1 MQSGEKIAMAKKMR
15 NFATIMAISAVVGT
29 MLLVLVF
36 LLPVGPMRRN
46 VEKSVGD
53 MLKTGD
59 EIPEDA
65 FSKYLWKNRETY
77 TDAIM
82 VQNAIERLPDKNAY
96 EHAMWMY
103 HYDLEE
109 DVWTPEDSLK
119 AFCESHE
126 NVNNMYL
133 HIYARYWH
141 GYLLYLKPLLLL
153 FSWKHVVWLELAV
166 QIALMIWVLITAIR
180 KQNAG
185 VAAVTLGS
193 FLFMKP
199 VLVLISLTM
208 SVCWILTL
216 LAVEYMLLHHDR
228 LHEKGQYPEF
238 FLIIGIL
245 TSYFD
250 FLTYPITTLGIPL
263 CCYFLL
269 ENDRAW
275 NNIKKLIGFCASWG
289 IGYAGMW
296 AAKWV
301 IADLTLHTGT
311 IKDAI
316 WSIIGRTEAIG
327 GRPRMNGGFYVI
339 GLNLHEYPV
348 YMGIAARHPGRSGSR
363 TDGDD
368 HCYGKMEECVCTVTS
383 GRCHS
388 RNSFCLDHC
397 RTTSFCAACKVYLPD
412 FERCGGCSHYFYCFD
427 CQKRKKV
434 SKKLKKIEKSVR
446 IRLQRKD
453 RHAIM

>member
-1 MQSGEKIAMAKKMR
+1 MAKKIR
-15 NFATIMAISAVVGT
+15 NFAVILAVSAVVGIL
-29 MLLVLVF
+29 LLVLVF
-36 LLPVGPMRRN
+36 LLPVEPMRRN
-46 VEKSVGD
+46 VEKSVEN
-53 MLKTGD
+53 MLKTGNQ
-59 EIPEDA
+59 IPEDA
-65 FSKYLWKNRETY
+65 FSQYLWKNRETY

-96 EHAMWMY
+96 EHAIWMY

-141 GYLLYLKPLLLL
+141 GYLLYLKPLLML
-153 FSWKHVVWLELAV
+153 FSWQYVVWLELAAQV
-166 QIALMIWVLITAIR
+166 ALMIWVLVTAIR
-180 KQNAG
+180 RKNTG
-185 VAAVTLGS
+185 VAVVTLGS

-199 VLVLISLTM
+199 VLVLVSLTM

-228 LHEKGQYPEF
+228 LHEKGWYPEY

-250 FLTYPITTLGIPL
+250 FLTYPIVTLGIPL

-269 ENDRAW
+269 ESDKLW
-275 NNIKKLIGFCASWG
+275 NNMKKLIGFGVSWAV
-289 IGYAGMW
+289 GYAGMW
-296 AAKWV
+296 AAKWI

-311 IKDAI
+311 IKDAV

-339 GLNLHEYPV
+339 GLNLQEYPEYMKIAVGVLAVAAVGALIMTVVTGKWKQV
-348 YMGIAARHPGRSGSR
+348 YMQLLPTVIIAAIPFAWIIAVQH
-363 TDGDD
+363 
-368 HCYGKMEECVCTVTS
+368 
-383 GRCHS
+383 HS
-388 RNSFCLDHC
+388 ALHARFTFRILSV
-397 RTTSFCAACKVYLPD
+397 AAAAVITFVVLIVK
-412 FERCGGCSHYFYCFD
+412 
-427 CQKRKKV
+427 QTKI
-434 SKKLKKIEKSVR
+434 SKKN
-446 IRLQRKD
+446 
-453 RHAIM
+453 

>member
-1 MQSGEKIAMAKKMR
+1 MAKKIR
-15 NFATIMAISAVVGT
+15 NFAAILAISAVVGT
-29 MLLVLVF
+29 LLLVLVF
-36 LLPVGPMRRN
+36 LLPVGPMRKN
-46 VEKSVGD
+46 VEKSVSD

-65 FSKYLWKNRETY
+65 FSQYLWKNRETY

-82 VQNAIERLPDKNAY
+82 VQNAIERLPDKNAF

-133 HIYARYWH
+133 HMYARYWH
-141 GYLLYLKPLLLL
+141 GYLIYLKPLLLL
-153 FSWKHVVWLELAV
+153 LSWKYVVWLELAV
-166 QIALMIWVLITAIR
+166 QIALMIWVLFTAIR
-180 KQNAG
+180 RQNAG
-185 VAAVTLGS
+185 VAVVTLGS

-199 VLVLISLTM
+199 LLVLVSLTM

-228 LHEKGQYPEF
+228 LHGKQYYPEF
-238 FLIIGIL
+238 FLIVGIL
-245 TSYFD
+245 TSYID
-250 FLTYPITTLGIPL
+250 FLTYPIVTLGIPL

-269 ENDRAW
+269 ESDKLSS
-275 NNIKKLIGFCASWG
+275 NIKKLIGFGISWAV
-289 IGYAGMW
+289 GYAGMW

-311 IKDAI
+311 IKDAV

-339 GLNLHEYPV
+339 GLNLQEYPT
-348 YMGIAARHPGRSGSR
+348 YMGIAAGVLATVAVILLVMVFVKGRWK
-363 TDGDD
+363 DEYAQLFPLVIVAAIPFAWIIAVQ
-368 HCYGKMEECVCTVTS
+368 H
-383 GRCHS
+383 HS
-388 RNSFCLDHC
+388 ALHARFTFRILSV
-397 RTTSFCAACKVYLPD
+397 AAAAVITFIVLIVKQAK
-412 FERCGGCSHYFYCFD
+412 RS
-427 CQKRKKV
+427 QK
-434 SKKLKKIEKSVR
+434 S
-446 IRLQRKD
+446 
-453 RHAIM
+453 

>member
-1 MQSGEKIAMAKKMR
+1 MAKKIR
-15 NFATIMAISAVVGT
+15 SFAAILAVSAVVGT
-29 MLLVLVF
+29 LLLVLVF
-36 LLPVGPMRRN
+36 LLPVGPMRKN
-46 VEKSVGD
+46 VEKSVSD

-59 EIPEDA
+59 EVPEDA
-65 FSKYLWKNRETY
+65 FSQYLWKNRETY

-119 AFCESHE
+119 AFFESHE

-153 FSWKHVVWLELAV
+153 FSWQHVVWLELVA
-166 QIALMIWVLITAIR
+166 QIALMILVLVTAIR
-180 KQNAG
+180 KKNVS
-185 VAAVTLGS
+185 VAIVTLGS

-199 VLVLISLTM
+199 VLVLVSLTM

-216 LAVEYMLLHHDR
+216 LAVEYMLLHHDK
-228 LHEKGQYPEF
+228 LHERQLYPEF
-238 FLIIGIL
+238 FLVVGIL

-250 FLTYPITTLGIPL
+250 FLTYPIVTLGIPL

-269 ENDRAW
+269 ESDKLW
-275 NNIKKLIGFCASWG
+275 SNIKKLIGFGISWAV
-289 IGYAGMW
+289 GYAGMW

-311 IKDAI
+311 IKDAV

-339 GLNLHEYPV
+339 GLNLQEYPT
-348 YMGIAARHPGRSGSR
+348 YMGIAAGILAAVAVVLLITVLVKGRWKDAYSQLLPLVIVVAIPFAWIIAVQ
-363 TDGDD
+363 
-368 HCYGKMEECVCTVTS
+368 H
-383 GRCHS
+383 HS
-388 RNSFCLDHC
+388 ALHARFTFRILSVAV
-397 RTTSFCAACKVYLPD
+397 AAIITFIVLIVKQAK
-412 FERCGGCSHYFYCFD
+412 RS
-427 CQKRKKV
+427 QK
-434 SKKLKKIEKSVR
+434 S
-446 IRLQRKD
+446 
-453 RHAIM
+453 

>member
-1 MQSGEKIAMAKKMR
+1 MAKKIR
-15 NFATIMAISAVVGT
+15 NFAAILAVSAVVGT
-29 MLLVLVF
+29 ILLVLVF
-36 LLPVGPMRRN
+36 LLPVGPMRKN

-65 FSKYLWKNRETY
+65 FSQYLWKNRETY

-119 AFCESHE
+119 SFCESHE

-153 FSWKHVVWLELAV
+153 FSWQHVVWLELAV
-166 QIALMIWVLITAIR
+166 QIALMIWVLVTAIQ

-185 VAAVTLGS
+185 VAVVTLGS

-199 VLVLISLTM
+199 VLVLVSLTM

-238 FLIIGIL
+238 FLIVGIL

-250 FLTYPITTLGIPL
+250 FLTYPIVTLGIPL

-269 ENDRAW
+269 ESDRLW
-275 NNIKKLIGFCASWG
+275 NNIKRLTGFSVSWA

-296 AAKWV
+296 AA
-301 IADLTLHTGT
+301 I
-311 IKDAI
+311 
-316 WSIIGRTEAIG
+316 AIG
-327 GRPRMNGGFYVI
+327 MLVMIIVTGKWKEIFAQLVPVVLTAAIPFVWIIAVQHHSALHARFTFRILSVAAAAAITFIV
-339 GLNLHEYPV
+339 LNV
-348 YMGIAARHPGRSGSR
+348 KQA
-363 TDGDD
+363 
-368 HCYGKMEECVCTVTS
+368 K
-383 GRCHS
+383 
-388 RNSFCLDHC
+388 
-397 RTTSFCAACKVYLPD
+397 KQ
-412 FERCGGCSHYFYCFD
+412 
-427 CQKRKKV
+427 QKSQKIFKKA
-434 SKKLKKIEKSVR
+434 
-446 IRLQRKD
+446 Q
-453 RHAIM
+453 

>member
-1 MQSGEKIAMAKKMR
+1 MAKKIR
-15 NFATIMAISAVVGT
+15 SFAAILAVSAVVGT
-29 MLLVLVF
+29 LLLVLVF
-36 LLPVGPMRRN
+36 LLPVGPMRKN
-46 VEKSVGD
+46 VEKSVSD
-53 MLKTGD
+53 MLKIDD

-65 FSKYLWKNRETY
+65 FSQYLWKNRETY

-153 FSWKHVVWLELAV
+153 FSWQHVVWLELVA
-166 QIALMIWVLITAIR
+166 QIALMILVLVTAIR
-180 KQNAG
+180 KKNVS
-185 VAAVTLGS
+185 VAIVTLGS

-199 VLVLISLTM
+199 VLVLVSLTM

-216 LAVEYMLLHHDR
+216 LAVEYMLLHHDK
-228 LHEKGQYPEF
+228 LHERQLYPEF
-238 FLIIGIL
+238 FLVVGIL

-250 FLTYPITTLGIPL
+250 FLTYPIVTLGIPL

-269 ENDRAW
+269 ESDKLW
-275 NNIKKLIGFCASWG
+275 SNIKKLIGFGISWAV
-289 IGYAGMW
+289 GYAGMW

-339 GLNLHEYPV
+339 GLNLQEYPT
-348 YMGIAARHPGRSGSR
+348 YMGIAAGILATVAVVLLITVLVKGRWKDAYSQLLPLVIVAAIPFAWIIAVQ
-363 TDGDD
+363 
-368 HCYGKMEECVCTVTS
+368 H
-383 GRCHS
+383 HS
-388 RNSFCLDHC
+388 ALHARFTFRILSVAV
-397 RTTSFCAACKVYLPD
+397 AAIITFVVLIVKQAK
-412 FERCGGCSHYFYCFD
+412 RS
-427 CQKRKKV
+427 QK
-434 SKKLKKIEKSVR
+434 S
-446 IRLQRKD
+446 
-453 RHAIM
+453 

>member
-1 MQSGEKIAMAKKMR
+1 MDAGR
-15 NFATIMAISAVVGT
+15 
-29 MLLVLVF
+29 F
-36 LLPVGPMRRN
+36 LEG
-46 VEKSVGD
+46 
-53 MLKTGD
+53 
-59 EIPEDA
+59 
-65 FSKYLWKNRETY
+65 
-77 TDAIM
+77 
-82 VQNAIERLPDKNAY
+82 
-96 EHAMWMY
+96 
-103 HYDLEE
+103 
-109 DVWTPEDSLK
+109 
-119 AFCESHE
+119 FCESHE

-238 FLIIGIL
+238 FLIVGIL

-275 NNIKKLIGFCASWG
+275 NNIKS
-289 IGYAGMW
+289 
-296 AAKWV
+296 
-301 IADLTLHTGT
+301 
-311 IKDAI
+311 
-316 WSIIGRTEAIG
+316 
-327 GRPRMNGGFYVI
+327 
-339 GLNLHEYPV
+339 
-348 YMGIAARHPGRSGSR
+348 
-363 TDGDD
+363 
-368 HCYGKMEECVCTVTS
+368 
-383 GRCHS
+383 
-388 RNSFCLDHC
+388 
-397 RTTSFCAACKVYLPD
+397 
-412 FERCGGCSHYFYCFD
+412 
-427 CQKRKKV
+427 
-434 SKKLKKIEKSVR
+434 
-446 IRLQRKD
+446 
-453 RHAIM
+453 